1 MQKLQEAVERRNNHC
16 AGERDPEQAAGEEAP
31 SDAAKL
37 SISRAAI
44 FDLLEHLALMIL
56 YDIFMFFTRAS
67 GISLLDAL
75 QRHVERQG
83 G

>member
-37 SISRAAI
+37 SILRAGI
-44 FDLLEHLALMIL
+44 FDLLDMLR
-56 YDIFMFFTRAS
+56 Y
-67 GISLLDAL
+67 
-75 QRHVERQG
+75 
-83 G
+83 